1 MLNIYL
7 CDDNQIQLSQL
18 YSSIETEIKQ
28 NKYKMKVTLA
38 TISPTDVLNQA
49 KASAS
54 KINMYF
60 LDVDLNNCINGI
72 ELARQIRQFDPRAF
86 IVIVT
91 AYNEYMPLTLSY
103 MIEPLA
109 YILKGDTA
117 TMKAQIK
124 DCLKLANDRYS
135 STIGEKIGTDYFT
148 INLKNRSL
156 DINTND
162 LYYITVSSIP
172 HTLEI
177 CTRTKLTQARGSL
190 SDMTSKLPDCFF
202 KISRETIININHIK
216 SFDTENRAIT
226 LKNDSLF
233 HVSTRKFN
241 ELKKV
246 CKI

>member
-7 CDDNQIQLSQL
+7 CDDNQMQLSQL
-18 YSSIETEIKQ
+18 YSNIDAEIKQ
-28 NKYKMKVTLA
+28 NNYKMAVSLA
-38 TISPTDVLNQA
+38 TISPADILSQA
-49 KASAS
+49 KVSAS

-60 LDVDLNNCINGI
+60 LDVDLNDSINGI

-117 TMKAQIK
+117 TMKSQIK
-124 DCLKLANDRYS
+124 DCLKLASDRYA
-135 STIGEKIGTDYFT
+135 STIGEKIGTDYFS
-148 INLKNRSL
+148 INLKNRSIN
-156 DINTND
+156 INTND

-177 CTRTKLTQARGSL
+177 CTKTKLTQARGSL
-190 SDMTSKLPDCFF
+190 NDMTSKLPDCFV

-216 SFDTENRAIT
+216 SFDIENRAIT
-226 LKNDSLF
+226 LRNDSLF
-233 HVSTRKFN
+233 HVSIRKFN
-241 ELKKV
+241 ELKKI
-246 CKI
+246 CRI